1 MSSEIQELTKAIRA
15 QTVAISALV
24 ESNQKIIALLTDVV
38 GSMIEEDED
47 RLPGSYLDGSPR
59 G

>member
-1 MSSEIQELTKAIRA
+1 MSSEVQELAQAIKA

-24 ESNQKIIALLTDVV
+24 ESNQRVIALLTDVV

-47 RLPGSYLDGSPR
+47 LLPGSYLDGSPR